1 MKSAKDRLVS
11 VENQLRIAKACQKF
25 KDTEIWKVIQ
35 DALTNEQ
42 NAYTKQLIADRDCTP
57 QSIARLQGVIAAI
70 SWFLNLMD
78 QRSARLAD
86 LDRIH
91 SDLVKKVNLFD
102 KMPKTDTDAAL
113 TSLSS
118 LDSFGGKP

>member
-1 MKSAKDRLVS
+1 MRNAKERLIS

-42 NAYTKQLIADRDCTP
+42 NAYTKQLIADKECTP
-57 QSIARLQGVIAAI
+57 QSVARLQGVIAAI
-70 SWFLNLMD
+70 SWFQNLMD

-91 SDLVKKVNLFD
+91 SDLVKKVELFD
-102 KMPKTDTDAAL
+102 KMPKSDTDATL
-113 TSLSS
+113 TSLST
-118 LDSFGGKP
+118 LDSFGGRP